1 MLNVFRSL
9 LFFAALSSLLSCP
22 ALAAIT
28 VKKGDTLYRI
38 SQRTGVSVARL
49 RAINQL
55 KNNLIAPGQVLKI
68 GKTAVKAVP
77 ASIRPATSKSAAAK
91 SSSKPA
97 TSKTSAVT
105 QKTAAVRKAAPA
117 LKPAPKKVTTR
128 PVAAAKSQRYTVKAG
143 DTLGKLALRGKISM
157 AALQQANH
165 LSGTLIRVGQVLT
178 LPPPGTK
185 VVKVPAL
192 PPHTEARTFYTY
204 TTVGPRDTFV
214 TLSRV
219 ALRNGQ
225 LSAAQFMTLNK
236 LSAPWLYPGQK
247 VLLPRRVP
255 VPIPPAPQRPAATL
269 SATRVLGIPVQVVR
283 VDLRHRDV
291 LVSPVLPPDGLGSS
305 ARVNVLARVS
315 GAAAVINGSYFH
327 PRSFIPAGDL
337 VMQGKRLTW
346 GRIPA
351 ALSITPDNRARIG
364 GGGGLSSTWAG
375 METVIASGPQ
385 IVSGGAVQRG
395 AQYSSVFQDPAVFG
409 RAARSAVGLIGERDL
424 ILVSTHTRLTT
435 TEMGKIM
442 ARLGARDALLLD
454 GGSSTGL
461 SWNNA
466 PILQSVRGVSYGIGV
481 FPDYEGRRYSRS

>member
-1 MLNVFRSL
+1 MVNVLRPL
-9 LFFAALSSLLSCP
+9 LFFAALSCALACP
-22 ALAAIT
+22 ALAATT
-28 VKKGDTLYRI
+28 VKKGDTLYRV

-49 RAINQL
+49 RAINNL
-55 KNNLIAPGQVLKI
+55 KSNLISPGQVLKT
-68 GKTAVKAVP
+68 G
-77 ASIRPATSKSAAAK
+77 
-91 SSSKPA
+91 
-97 TSKTSAVT
+97 
-105 QKTAAVRKAAPA
+105 AAVSKAAPA
-117 LKPAPKKVTTR
+117 ASRQPAAVKKPAAKK
-128 PVAAAKSQRYTVKAG
+128 PVAQAKAMPKPTPKAQRYSVKAG
-143 DTLGKLALRGKISM
+143 DTLGKIAARGKVSV

-165 LSGTLIRVGQVLT
+165 LGSTLIRVGQVLVV
-178 LPPPGTK
+178 PPPGTQATR
-185 VVKVPAL
+185 VPAL
-192 PPHTEARTFYTY
+192 PPKTEARTFYTY

-214 TLSRV
+214 TLSQV

-269 SATRVLGIPVQVVR
+269 SAVRVLGIAVQVVR

-291 LVSPVLPPDGLGSS
+291 LVSPVLPPHGLGSS

-327 PRSFIPAGDL
+327 PRSFVPAGDL
-337 VMQGKRLTW
+337 VVQGKRLTW

-351 ALSITPDNRARIG
+351 ALAITPDNRARIG
-364 GGGGLSSTWAG
+364 NGGGLSSTWAG

-385 IVSGGAVQRG
+385 IVSGGTVQRG

-466 PILQSVRGVSYGIGV
+466 PILQSVRSVSYGIGV
-481 FPDYEGRRYSRS
+481 FPEYEGRRYSRS